1 MRRYD
6 PARRRGAEEA
16 ALRDLDRI
24 RAPLFRELERLL
36 SDPEYLRG
44 EEPHACCLREK
55 NQMRISPLEARAI
68 ARAFRTDPALRA
80 RLPAVLER
88 LRKELDRLEDNGERQ
103 NFDCPLLEG
112 TRCLVH
118 DRAKPIGCTAWH
130 PGREFSRE
138 GWKAFAA
145 RDELNDSVYGP
156 DWKLRV
162 IPLWLS
168 RVLAPEPG
176 KTAPKGRDS
185 RLRGGAS
192 RRGKGPLPGSRGAR
206 RSGSSPSRRRPG

>member
-88 LRKELDRLEDNGERQ
+88 LRKELERLDDNGERQ

-130 PGREFSRE
+130 
-138 GWKAFAA
+138 
-145 RDELNDSVYGP
+145 
-156 DWKLRV
+156 
-162 IPLWLS
+162 
-168 RVLAPEPG
+168 
-176 KTAPKGRDS
+176 
-185 RLRGGAS
+185 
-192 RRGKGPLPGSRGAR
+192 
-206 RSGSSPSRRRPG
+206 